1 MKTLKQLLLL
11 CALVA
16 LAACSEDAFVPQ
28 SEEIPVTGNGSVDY
42 ISMMV
47 PDIEID
53 DATTRSKLIDDGTE
67 LKFVWQENDAIGV
80 VPMIGRPLSFPIH
93 AENAQK
99 NIAVFD
105 GGQWALRTD
114 AKYAAFFPYKKTN
127 YEKDA
132 KSIIIDYTGQTQ
144 GNWTKYD
151 FLATGAVQPKDG
163 AVKFTMKR
171 LSAILKIQ
179 VKFPSSSITHFR
191 YATLIAEE
199 PLFGVKGTL
208 DLSGSEPIY
217 TPEGLTKFI
226 NTDLGVDKATSSTES
241 TVFTFY
247 LMIPPTNLSGKQLKL
262 LFNSDSGTAKEVF
275 ITGKNYEAGKAYSIN
290 VENLSD
296 AFIRN
301 PNLIKAAGL
310 GDGTSAINARV
321 NREKILQVKNI
332 SVSDKN
338 DPTVCDEIGFFRNL
352 EELICYGNG
361 ITSLDVSNNSKLTY
375 LSCSSNQL
383 TSLNVSNNSKLTYL
397 SCSSNQLTSLD
408 VSNNTA
414 LSSLYCYSN
423 QLTSLDGLNNTTL
436 KYLDC
441 GGNQLTSLDVSNN
454 TALTEFYCYS
464 NQLISLDI
472 SNNTALTLLH
482 CYSNQLISLDV
493 SNNTALEVLQCTF
506 NKLTSLDVSNN
517 MDLQSLDCGSN
528 QLISLDV
535 SNNTA
540 LTYLNCRFN
549 QLTSLNVSNNT
560 ALTYLQC
567 CSNKLTSLNVLNNTA
582 LKNLYCYSNQL
593 NSLNLS
599 KNTALT
605 DLECYSNRLT
615 ALDVSK
621 CLQITWPS
629 LRCGRQLDSSGRNQY
644 ILVNGNDA
652 MEQYLLEKGTIYS
665 PTSYNYYVD
674 YKGKKYP

>member
-1 MKTLKQLLLL
+1 MKTLKNLLFL
-11 CALVA
+11 CI
-16 LAACSEDAFVPQ
+16 LAVLTACSDDAFVPQ
-28 SEEIPVTGNGSVDY
+28 SEVISATVNGSVDY

-132 KSIIIDYTGQTQ
+132 KNIIIDYTGQMQ

-171 LSAILKIQ
+171 LSAILKVQ
-179 VKFPSSSITHFR
+179 VDFSATNSHFQ
-191 YATLIAEE
+191 YVTLVAPE
-199 PLFGVKGTL
+199 PLFGVRGTL
-208 DLSGSEPIY
+208 DLSGSEPVY

-226 NTDLGVDKATSSTES
+226 NTDLGVDKDLSSSEQN
-241 TVFTFY
+241 VITFY
-247 LMIPPTNLSGKQLKL
+247 LMIPPTNLSGKELKL
-262 LFNSDSGTAKEVF
+262 LFNSDSGTAKEAIF
-275 ITGKNYEAGKAYSIN
+275 DGQNFEAGKAYSID
-290 VENLSD
+290 VKASD

-301 PNLIKAAGL
+301 ANLIVAAGL
-310 GDGTSAINARV
+310 GDGSISINARV
-321 NREKILQVKNI
+321 NREKILQVKSIN
-332 SVSDKN
+332 VSDKN

-352 EELICYGNG
+352 EELRCYGNG

-414 LSSLYCYSN
+414 LNSLYCYSN

-454 TALTEFYCYS
+454 TALTEFYCNS
-464 NQLISLDI
+464 NQLISLDV
-472 SNNTALTLLH
+472 SSNTALTLLH

-560 ALTYLQC
+560 ALSYLQC
-567 CSNKLTSLNVLNNTA
+567 CSNQLTSLNVLNNTA

-593 NSLNLS
+593 NVLNLS